1 MTIYDAIERI
11 AIFEK
16 ASPKMKSKIISYAIL
31 NGKSD
36 EGKKLIRNFFR
47 ELG

>member
-31 NGKSD
+31 
-36 EGKKLIRNFFR
+36 KKYSEQQILFR
-47 ELG
+47 ER

>member
-16 ASPKMKSKIISYAIL
+16 ASPKMKSKIIRKRGFIYY
-31 NGKSD
+31 
-36 EGKKLIRNFFR
+36 GKKGNVC
-47 ELG
+47 